1 MRNASTWLHS
11 IPIRIALLL
20 FLLPATA
27 GRAAPPPV
35 DVPGQPLAANVRRVL
50 EALELLGRP
59 PDPER
64 MHRLEAAI
72 AGEDAGRLQELLDP
86 LTLCMVMINPE
97 SRIKVERGPAEP
109 ILQQAGFVPFLV
121 KVVNQGGVKSQLR
134 ITSPEAGA
142 PYGGVARLSMERQ
155 DQTSLAADEHRAGRP
170 RRFLQVEIFAQPP
183 LTGTLSGLAV
193 EYTVALLYSSDAG
206 RREATLGFDVG
217 QGMQDLGFRG
227 AVPVLFDI
235 RPAVSLRLAIRDH
248 DGRPAYARLTFRDRA
263 GHVYPPQARRLA
275 PDLFFQKQIYRRDGE
290 VVLLPPGT
298 FEVESSRGPEYRVRR
313 QTVRVSAGEPLVI
326 QLQRWVEPMKYG
338 FYCGD
343 HHIHGAGCAHYTSPT
358 EGVTPRDMFRQVAG
372 EGLNVGCILTWGPCF
387 EHQRQFFAPSVD
399 PISEP
404 LTVLKYDLEISG
416 FGSQALGHVCL
427 LNLRDQTYPD
437 SDGTKDRGWPTWAT
451 PVLRWAKA
459 QGAVT
464 GFAHSASGLQ
474 VDPAAAARR
483 LLAQLDTDKSG
494 QLSPAEARAG
504 LLPADFA
511 ALDTDRDGFLSEA
524 ELRRG
529 LDRAADELPN
539 LAIPEMNSVG
549 AMELPVAVAAG
560 VCDFISA
567 MDTAR
572 TAEWNMWYH
581 VLNCGFPLK
590 ISGET
595 DFPCMSGVAVG
606 QGRVYVQLGPT
617 ERLDFG
623 RWCAALA
630 AGRSYVSDGYAHA
643 LRCTV
648 AGVAP
653 GNAVRLDAPGTV
665 AVHARVAFAPEIP
678 ESVAYGTRSAE
689 GGRRLVGDTVTLH
702 GQRSERL
709 VSGGTR
715 LVEVVVNGKPVAA
728 QPVPADGR
736 EHDLEFAVPIAQSS
750 WVAVRQFPQLHTNPV
765 DVLVAGKPIRVSRR
779 SARWCE
785 EVIRQLWRV
794 RKDNI
799 AAAERGAAERTFE
812 EAIAEYRRRG
822 AEAPERD

>member
-1 MRNASTWLHS
+1 VQHASTLWLPFS
-11 IPIRIALLL
+11 ITTAALLL
-20 FLLPATA
+20 LLPA
-27 GRAAPPPV
+27 APGSPPV
-35 DVPGQPLAANVRRVL
+35 EVPGQPLAANVRRVL
-50 EALELLGRP
+50 EALELLGHA
-59 PDPER
+59 PDRER
-64 MHRLEAAI
+64 LHRVETALMK
-72 AGEDAGRLQELLDP
+72 EDAAALQELLDP
-86 LTLCMVMINPE
+86 LALCVVTINPE
-97 SRIKVERGPAEP
+97 SRVKVERGPAEP
-109 ILQQAGFVPFLV
+109 VLQQAGFVPFLV
-121 KVVNQGGVKSQLR
+121 KVVNQGGVKSRLR
-134 ITSPEAGA
+134 ITSPHAGA

-155 DQTSLAADEHRAGRP
+155 DQTSLASAETHEG
-170 RRFLQVEIFAQPP
+170 RRFLQVELFTQPP
-183 LTGTLSGLAV
+183 LTGALSGLAV
-193 EYTVALLYSSDAG
+193 EYAVALLYSSDAG
-206 RREATLGFDVG
+206 RREATLSFDVG
-217 QGMQDLGFRG
+217 QGTQDPGFRG

-235 RPAVSLRLAIRDH
+235 RPAVPLRLVIHDP
-248 DGRPAYARLTFRDRA
+248 DGRPAYARLTFRDQA

-290 VVLLPPGT
+290 TVLLPPGT
-298 FEVESSRGPEYRVRR
+298 FTVESSRGPEYTVGR
-313 QTVRVSAGEPLVI
+313 QTVRIPAAEPLVI
-326 QLQRWVEPMKYG
+326 PLQRWVEPMQYG

-387 EHQRQFFAPSVD
+387 EYQRQFFAAAVD

-404 LTVLKYDLEISG
+404 LTLLKYDLEISG

-427 LNLRDQTYPD
+427 LNLRNQTYPG
-437 SDGTKDRGWPTWAT
+437 SDGTKERGWPTWAT

-474 VDPAAAARR
+474 VDATAAARR
-483 LLAQLDTDKSG
+483 LLAELDADHSG
-494 QLSPAEARAG
+494 QLSPAEASAG
-504 LLPADFA
+504 LLPFDFA
-511 ALDTDRDGFLSEA
+511 ALDTDHDGFLSQA

-539 LAIPEMNSVG
+539 FAIPEMNSVG

-572 TAEWNMWYH
+572 VAEWNMWYH
-581 VLNCGFPLK
+581 VLNCGFALK
-590 ISGET
+590 VSGET
-595 DFPCMSGVAVG
+595 DFPCMSGTAVG

-617 ERLDFG
+617 EHIDFG

-648 AGVAP
+648 AGKAP
-653 GNAVRLDAPGTV
+653 GETVRLAALGTV
-665 AVHARVAFAPEIP
+665 SVRTRVAFAPETP
-678 ESVAYGTRSAE
+678 ESIAHGTRSTE
-689 GGRRLVGDTVTLH
+689 GGRRLEGDTVTLH
-702 GQRSERL
+702 GPRSERR
-709 VSGGTR
+709 VPGGSR

-728 QPVPADGR
+728 QAVPADGR
-736 EHDLEFAVPIAQSS
+736 EHDLEFTLPIERSS

-765 DVLVAGKPIRVSRR
+765 EVLIAGKPIRVSSR
-779 SARWCE
+779 SARWCAAC
-785 EVIRQLWRV
+785 IRQLWRV
-794 RKDNI
+794 RQANI
-799 AAAERGAAERTFE
+799 AAVERKAAERAFE

-822 AEAPERD
+822 AEAPADR